1 MESAFLIPPSS
12 EWRLQGRKVR
22 WVKTTTFKSNSANLN
37 LQQADLFAVG
47 YLEISLVYKS
57 SSWTV
62 NSVAEC
68 DVADW
73 VIIKAG
79 LWLALW
85 GSSVCPESC
94 RRGSG
99 KTSDEH
105 GQSPGLAGSWLSSI
119 TCSSSPYQFC
129 CLWPQSLWA
138 RDHHVSACSVWH
150 YVRSKVPDL
159 LSYSE
164 ALCVCWLMFQAI
176 AKRYRSSVVLMIL
189 FHSLNSKS
197 AELGPQLSWPSAK
210 QVISRKLK

>member
-1 MESAFLIPPSS
+1 MLETWGHEDQVCIQCKALEKDGEDFLPATWEKVLTRSLLSSYPQAQSDGSRAEKCDGWRQPPLS
-12 EWRLQGRKVR
+12 L
-22 WVKTTTFKSNSANLN
+22 SANLN
-37 LQQADLFAVG
+37 LQQSDLFAVG

-57 SSWTV
+57 SSCTV

-73 VIIKAG
+73 VVIKAG
-79 LWLALW
+79 LWLALG

-119 TCSSSPYQFC
+119 ICSFSPYQFC

-159 LSYSE
+159 VSYS
-164 ALCVCWLMFQAI
+164 
-176 AKRYRSSVVLMIL
+176 
-189 FHSLNSKS
+189 
-197 AELGPQLSWPSAK
+197 
-210 QVISRKLK
+210 